1 MVVDST
7 EATGVMDIYA
17 AAGLERPRLDALT
30 PAWMEEAAAPSKAEL
45 AIEGLRTDLLKEA
58 TRVTG
63 GNEIRRAQFSE
74 RINAV
79 MANHTLQVERKHY
92 ARSSNIHPD
101 SNEDTWDAFIQSCRT
116 MHIFSGL
123 VPGKP
128 VPVGAHTTGCTDAS
142 FPQRRRKAH
151 NNGRLPSLPL

>member
-79 MANHTLQVERKHY
+79 MAKYTNQQLTAAEVIADPRVRGVSLTGSER
-92 ARSSNIHPD
+92 A
-101 SNEDTWDAFIQSCRT
+101 
-116 MHIFSGL
+116 
-123 VPGKP
+123 
-128 VPVGAHTTGCTDAS
+128 GAAVALIGFVAG
-142 FPQRRRKAH
+142 F
-151 NNGRLPSLPL
+151 LF